1 VAEKFAAVTGMA
13 VWEARLSELDVTHG
27 VTCEGHSV
35 PDTKSG
41 SAVVAVF
48 VLMATIAIVASVG
61 F

>member
-1 VAEKFAAVTGMA
+1 MA

-35 PDTKSG
+35 PDTKRG
-41 SAVVAVF
+41 SAVVVVF